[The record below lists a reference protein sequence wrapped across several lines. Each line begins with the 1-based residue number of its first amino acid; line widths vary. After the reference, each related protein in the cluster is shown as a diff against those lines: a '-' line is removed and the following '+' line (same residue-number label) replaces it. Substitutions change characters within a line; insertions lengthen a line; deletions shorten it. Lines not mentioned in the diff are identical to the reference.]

1 VTKTRN
7 ILARDERAFR
17 AWARLMH
24 RKPAELIED
33 ALIAATA
40 LVHNLIVVTRD
51 VRDFHALG
59 VRTLNPF
66 KRV

>member
-1 VTKTRN
+1 
-7 ILARDERAFR
+7 
-17 AWARLMH
+17 MH

-59 VRTLNPF
+59 VRTRNPF